1 MTEVPILQPGVL
13 DAIREHHASSA
24 AGITV
29 GGILLGWT
37 EGEAVTVEHAVPAR
51 SAEQHAGEIVFASED
66 WDAVYSRMETAGPDS
81 KVVGWYHVT
90 AWHDLSLSDYDR
102 SLHRTLFSDA
112 SQVALVLLPGSWELA
127 WFGWQVER
135 LGRIEPK
142 AAAAETRPAEAAAE
156 VEERP
161 RRPLALWWPGA
172 ALLALLL
179 LAGALGGGFAWGRSS
194 APAVVSATG
203 DLEAELQAAR
213 AARDVFQHRF
223 QRAAGRLVSVRNR
236 LSVARERLRVL
247 RGLRKLLLRGPPRL
261 TFTFRYQVRPG
272 DSLSQLADIFYGDP
286 QVWRRIWKANPTPN
300 PNRLFAGQWL
310 NIPLRAG
317 PGGQLKR

>member
-13 DAIREHHASSA
+13 DAIREHHASAA
-24 AGITV
+24 AGVTV

-51 SAEQHAGEIVFASED
+51 AAEQHAGEIVFASED

-112 SQVALVLLPGSWELA
+112 SQVALVLLPGTWDLA

-135 LGRIEPK
+135 IGRIEPK
-142 AAAAETRPAEAAAE
+142 AAPAATEPAPVEAE
-156 VEERP
+156 DWP
-161 RRPLALWWPGA
+161 RRSAAVWWPGA

-179 LAGALGGGFAWGRSS
+179 VAGALGGGFAWGRSS
-194 APAVVSATG
+194 APAVASATD
-203 DLEAELQAAR
+203 DLGAELQAAR
-213 AARDVFQHRF
+213 AERDAFQHRF
-223 QRAAGRLVSVRNR
+223 QQAAGRLVSVRHR
-236 LSVARERLRVL
+236 LFVARERLRVL
-247 RGLRKLLLRGPPRL
+247 RRLRRLLQQAPPRM
-261 TFTFRYQVRPG
+261 TFTFRYQVRAG
-272 DSLSQLADIFYGDP
+272 DTMSRLADIFYGDP
-286 QVWRRIWKANPTPN
+286 KLWRRIWKANPTPN
-300 PNRLFAGQWL
+300 PNVLFAGQWL
-310 NIPLRAG
+310 NIPLRAE
-317 PGGQLKR
+317 PRNPTPR